1 LRAPYLT
8 PVANGDD
15 SAVGADLFSVRD
27 FLRAVRRRWWAV
39 PLVFVLFVSVGIWR
53 TLREPHIY
61 RAATTVRI
69 ENATSPIAGVQTSA
83 PTYDY
88 RIDPMVSEQQ
98 VIKSRM
104 VAERV
109 VNALGLRLR
118 IVEPSNLERSD
129 LFGDVPPM
137 VDSTAPPGDLRVTFS
152 DRTYALTSG
161 SIRYAVAPY
170 GSAIAGGGVRF
181 VVPERPATSASSVLL
196 EILPLTAA
204 AADVRAAIATKVL
217 PQTNIIEISYV
228 GTEPPLVRDVTNT
241 VAREYAAVSSEMQR
255 TNARA
260 KSVFIASSLRDQRAR
275 LDSAQGALKDFKEQQ
290 QIGDVNAE
298 QSALAQSIHRM
309 EDARQAV
316 LVEQKIYY
324 TLVGKLAATDTADDE
339 LRRLV
344 GTDAVE
350 KNRYIAN
357 LYDRWFS
364 LIKER
369 ETLYARGRTDANDDV
384 KAVQRLI
391 GRTKEDLRSASQ
403 LYVQALESRL
413 GSLEKT
419 IVDMRQETEKYPKLE
434 AEQSRLSATVGTM
447 QRTFD
452 NLQSEYQLAR
462 IAESVDDGR
471 VQSIDE
477 ATLPTFAV
485 SPNRKRA
492 ITYSALVGLLL
503 GLALAFALDR
513 MDDSVKSPDEL
524 RDQMELPLL
533 GLIPAIRAERG
544 SRRAVDTTVGRLI
557 THADPRSPV
566 AEAYRSMRTNL
577 AFARAQQSPQAIV
590 VASPGPADGK
600 STTVANLAITF
611 AQQGQ
616 RTLLIDADLRRAVL
630 DKAFGVPRSPGLTE
644 VIIGEATLDAAI
656 HDTTVPNLFVVASGR
671 FPPNPAEL
679 LGSSRMQEILHE
691 AKARFDVVLLDSP
704 PLLAVTDAA
713 VLATMVDGV
722 VLVIRTERT
731 KRDAVRRALGHV
743 RSVRGRLLGAV
754 LNDVDMRSGAYYGSY
769 GHYYYSYYGSERRT
783 GSDARKAVRR
793 LRQLVGGR
801 SGNGGASPNGDTN
814 DDA

>member
-8 PVANGDD
+8 QSINGEDGGVAVDPF
-15 SAVGADLFSVRD
+15 SPKDL
-27 FLRAVRRRWWAV
+27 LQAVRRRWWAV
-39 PLVFVLFVSVGIWR
+39 PLVFVLVVSFGIWK

-69 ENATSPIAGVQTSA
+69 ENGASPIAGVPSNT

-88 RIDPMVSEQQ
+88 RVDPMISEQQ

-118 IVEPSNLERSD
+118 IVEPSTLDRGD
-129 LFGDVPPM
+129 LFGNVPPQ
-137 VDSTAPPGDLRVTFS
+137 VDSTAVPTDLRLTFNDNNYTLS
-152 DRTYALTSG
+152 SG
-161 SIRYAVAPY
+161 AIRYASAPY
-170 GSAIAGGGVRF
+170 GTAIAAAGVRL
-181 VVPERPATSASSVLL
+181 VVPERPLIRAPSVLL

-204 AADVRAAIATKVL
+204 AADVRGSISTKVL
-217 PQTNIIEISYV
+217 PQTNIIEISYL
-228 GTEPPLVRDVTNT
+228 GTEPALVRDVTNT

-260 KSVFIASSLRDQRAR
+260 KTQFITTSLRDQRAR
-275 LDSAQGALKDFKEQQ
+275 LDSAQNSLKDFKERE

-309 EDARQAV
+309 EETRQAA

-324 TLVGKLAATDTADDE
+324 TLVGKLTEADTADEE

-344 GTDAVE
+344 GTEAVE
-350 KNRYIAN
+350 KNRYISN

-369 ETLYARGRTDANDDV
+369 ETLYARNRTDANDDV
-384 KAVQRLI
+384 KATQRLI
-391 GRTKEDLRSASQ
+391 SRTKEDLRSASD
-403 LYVQALESRL
+403 LYLRALESRL
-413 GSLEKT
+413 GSLDKT
-419 IVDMRQETEKYPKLE
+419 ISDLRLQTEKYPKLE

-452 NLQSEYQLAR
+452 NLQSEFQLAR
-462 IAESVDDGR
+462 IAESVDAGR
-471 VQSIDE
+471 VQAIDE

-492 ITYSALVGLLL
+492 IIYSVMLGLLL
-503 GLALAFALDR
+503 GFALAVGLDKL
-513 MDDSVKSPDEL
+513 DDSVKSPDEL
-524 RDQMELPLL
+524 RDQMELPML

-544 SRRAVDTTVGRLI
+544 SRRSADAAVGRLI
-557 THADPRSPV
+557 THVDPRSPV

-630 DKAFGVPRSPGLTE
+630 DKAFNTPRSPGLTE
-644 VIIGEATLDAAI
+644 VIIGESTLDQVV
-656 HDTTVPNLFVVASGR
+656 HQTEVPNLSILASGR

-679 LGSSRMQEILHE
+679 LGSARMQEILHE
-691 AKARFDVVLLDSP
+691 AKARFDVILLDSP

-713 VLATMVDGV
+713 VLSTMVDGV
-722 VLVIRTERT
+722 VLVIRTQRT
-731 KRDAVRRALGHV
+731 KRDAVRRALGHI

-754 LNDVDMRSGAYYGSY
+754 LNDVDLRSGAYYGSY
-769 GHYYYSYYGSERRT
+769 GHYYYSYYGKERRSSKHT
-783 GSDARKAVRR
+783 PRQAVRR
-793 LRQLVGGR
+793 IREFVGRGGH
-801 SGNGGASPNGDTN
+801 SNGEGHDSE
-814 DDA
+814 

>member
-1 LRAPYLT
+1 VT
-8 PVANGDD
+8 NGDD
-15 SAVGADLFSVRD
+15 GAVGGDPFSIRD

-39 PLVFVLFVSVGIWR
+39 PVVFVLFIGVGVWR

-69 ENATSPIAGVQTSA
+69 ESGTSPIAGVQPSA

-118 IVEPSNLERSD
+118 IVEPASLQRSD
-129 LFGDVPPM
+129 LFGSVPPK
-137 VDSTAPPGDLRVTFS
+137 VDSTASPADLRVTFG
-152 DRTYALTSG
+152 DRTYTLSSG

-170 GSAIAGGGVRF
+170 GTAVAGGGVRF
-181 VVPERPATSASSVLL
+181 VVPERPSIKESSVLL

-204 AADVRAAIATKVL
+204 AAEVREAVGTKVL
-217 PQTNIIEISYV
+217 PQTNIVEIAFI
-228 GTEPPLVRDVTNT
+228 GTEPALVRDVTNEI
-241 VAREYAAVSSEMQR
+241 AAQYAAVSSEMQR

-260 KSVFIASSLRDQRAR
+260 KSQFIASSLHDQRAR
-275 LDSAQGALKDFKEQQ
+275 LDSAQNALKDFKERE

-298 QSALAQSIHRM
+298 QSALVQSIHRM
-309 EDARQAV
+309 EDAKQAG

-324 TLVGKLAATDTADDE
+324 TLVGKLTAADTADEE

-344 GTDAVE
+344 GTEAVE

-357 LYDRWFS
+357 LYDRWFN
-364 LIKER
+364 LVKER
-369 ETLYARGRTDANDDV
+369 ETLYARGRTDRNDDV

-391 GRTKEDLRSASQ
+391 GRTKEDVRSASQ
-403 LYVQALESRL
+403 LYLQALESRL
-413 GSLEKT
+413 GSLDKT
-419 IVDMRQETEKYPKLE
+419 IADMRVETEKYPKLE
-434 AEQSRLSATVGTM
+434 AEQSRLAATVGTM

-492 ITYSALVGLLL
+492 ITYSGLVGLLL

-533 GLIPAIRAERG
+533 GLIPAIRAERR

-630 DKAFGVPRSPGLTE
+630 DKAFGAPRSPGLTE
-644 VIIGEATLDAAI
+644 VIIGESTLDDAI
-656 HDTTVPNLFVVASGR
+656 HDTSVPNLSIVASGR

-679 LGSSRMQEILHE
+679 LGSSRMQEILHD

-743 RSVRGRLLGAV
+743 RSVRGRLLGVV

-769 GHYYYSYYGSERRT
+769 GHYYYSYYGDERRS
-783 GSDARKAVRR
+783 GGEARNAVQR
-793 LRQLVGGR
+793 LRQLVGGGPGR
-801 SGNGGASPNGDTN
+801 SDTSAHDETNGGA
-814 DDA
+814 

>member
-1 LRAPYLT
+1 MRAPYLT
-8 PVANGDD
+8 QSSNGED
-15 SAVGADLFSVRD
+15 SAVAVDPFSPKDL
-27 FLRAVRRRWWAV
+27 LQAVRRRWWAV
-39 PLVFVLFVSVGIWR
+39 PLVFVLFVSFGIWK

-69 ENATSPIAGVQTSA
+69 ENGTSPIAGVQTSA

-88 RIDPMVSEQQ
+88 RIDPMISEQQ
-98 VIKSRM
+98 VIRSRM

-109 VNALGLRLR
+109 VDALGLRLR
-118 IVEPSNLERSD
+118 IVEPATLARGD
-129 LFGDVPPM
+129 LFGGVPPL
-137 VDSTAPPGDLRVTFS
+137 VDSAAVPGDFRLTFN
-152 DRTYALTSG
+152 DRTYTLSSG
-161 SIRYAVAPY
+161 NIRYASVPY
-170 GSAIAGGGVRF
+170 GTAVAGGGVRF
-181 VVPERPATSASSVLL
+181 VVPERPLVRDASVLL
-196 EILPLTAA
+196 EVLPLTAA
-204 AADVRAAIATKVL
+204 AADIRGSVSTKVL
-217 PQTNIIEISYV
+217 PQTNIIEISYL
-228 GTEPPLVRDVTNT
+228 GTEPALVRDVANT

-260 KSVFIASSLRDQRAR
+260 KTQFISTSLRDQRAR
-275 LDSAQGALKDFKEQQ
+275 LDSAQNSLKDFKERE

-309 EDARQAV
+309 EESRQAQ
-316 LVEQKIYY
+316 LVEQKIYF
-324 TLVGKLAATDTADDE
+324 TLVGKLSAADTADEE

-357 LYDRWFS
+357 LYDRWFN

-384 KAVQRLI
+384 KATQRLI
-391 GRTKEDLRSASQ
+391 SRTKEDLRSASD
-403 LYVQALESRL
+403 LYLKAMESRL
-413 GSLEKT
+413 GSLDKT
-419 IVDMRQETEKYPKLE
+419 IAELRLQTEKYPKLE

-462 IAESVDDGR
+462 IAESVDAGR

-477 ATLPTFAV
+477 ATLPNFAV

-492 ITYSALVGLLL
+492 IIYSVLIGLLL
-503 GLALAFALDR
+503 GVALAIALDR
-513 MDDSVKSPDEL
+513 LDDSVKSPDEL
-524 RDQMELPLL
+524 RDQMELPML

-544 SRRAVDTTVGRLI
+544 SRRGADATVGRLI
-557 THADPRSPV
+557 THVDPRSPV

-590 VASPGPADGK
+590 VASPGPSDGK

-630 DKAFGVPRSPGLTE
+630 DKAFNAPRSPGLTE
-644 VIIGEATLDAAI
+644 LIIGESTLDQVV
-656 HDTTVPNLFVVASGR
+656 HQTEVPNLSILASGR

-679 LGSSRMQEILHE
+679 LGSARMQEILHE
-691 AKARFDVVLLDSP
+691 AKARFDVLLLDSP

-731 KRDAVRRALGHV
+731 KREAVRRALGHV

-754 LNDVDMRSGAYYGSY
+754 LNDVDLRSGAYYGSY
-769 GHYYYSYYGSERRT
+769 GHYYYSYYGKERRSSKRDP
-783 GSDARKAVRR
+783 GRAVRR
-793 LRQLVGGR
+793 IRELVGRG
-801 SGNGGASPNGDTN
+801 SHSNGEGH
-814 DDA
+814 DAE

>member
-1 LRAPYLT
+1 LRAPYLA

-15 SAVGADLFSVRD
+15 GPVGGESFSPRD
-27 FLRAVRRRWWAV
+27 ILLAVRRRWWAV
-39 PLVFVLFVSVGIWR
+39 PIVFVLFVSFGIWR

-118 IVEPSNLERSD
+118 IVEPSDVKRGD
-129 LFGDVPPM
+129 IFGAVPPM
-137 VDSTAPPGDLRVTFS
+137 VDSTAPPGDLRLTLGPT
-152 DRTYALTSG
+152 TYSLSAG
-161 SIRYAVAPY
+161 GIRYGTAMY
-170 GSAIAGGGVRF
+170 GRAIAGGGVRF
-181 VVPERPATSASSVLL
+181 VVPERPAIRAQSVLL

-204 AADVRAAIATKVL
+204 ASELRGSIGTKVL
-217 PQTNIIEISYV
+217 PQTNIVEISYV
-228 GTEPPLVRDVTNT
+228 GTEPTLVRDVTNS

-255 TNARA
+255 ANARA
-260 KSVFIASSLRDQRAR
+260 KSQFIASSLRDQRLR
-275 LDSAQGALKDFKEQQ
+275 LDSAQDALKDFKERE

-309 EDARQAV
+309 EEAKQSG
-316 LVEQKIYY
+316 LVEQQIYY
-324 TLVGKLAATDTADDE
+324 TLVGKLTAADTADEE

-344 GTDAVE
+344 GTEAVE

-364 LIKER
+364 LVKER
-369 ETLYARGRTDANDDV
+369 ETLYARGLTDKNTDV

-391 GRTKEDLRSASQ
+391 SQTKDEVRSASE
-403 LYVQALESRL
+403 LYLQALQSRL
-413 GSLEKT
+413 ASLDKS
-419 IVDMRQETEKYPKLE
+419 ISNLRVQTEKYPKLE
-434 AEQSRLSATVGTM
+434 AEQTRLSGTMGTM

-452 NLQSEYQLAR
+452 NLQSEFQLAR
-462 IAESVDDGR
+462 ISESVDAGR

-477 ATLPTFAV
+477 ATLPTFAI

-492 ITYSALVGLLL
+492 ITYSALTGLLL

-513 MDDSVKSPDEL
+513 LDDSVKSPDEL
-524 RDQMELPLL
+524 RDQMELPML

-544 SRRAVDTTVGRLI
+544 SRRGADATAGRLI

-630 DKAFGVPRSPGLTE
+630 DKAFGTPRSPGLTE
-644 VIIGEATLDAAI
+644 VIIGEATLDDAVHETAI
-656 HDTTVPNLFVVASGR
+656 ANLSLVGSGR

-679 LGSSRMQEILHE
+679 LGSVRMQEILHE

-731 KRDAVRRALGHV
+731 KRDAVRRALGHI
-743 RSVRGRLLGAV
+743 RSVRGRLLGVV
-754 LNDVDMRSGAYYGSY
+754 LNDVDLRSGAYYGSY
-769 GHYYYSYYGSERRT
+769 GHYYYSYYGDDRRQRRN
-783 GSDARKAVRR
+783 GRGAVSR
-793 LRQLVGGR
+793 LRQLVGR
-801 SGNGGASPNGDTN
+801 GASSTNGET
-814 DDA
+814 DASA

>member
-1 LRAPYLT
+1 ML
-8 PVANGDD
+8 
-15 SAVGADLFSVRD
+15 
-27 FLRAVRRRWWAV
+27 AVRRRWWAV
-39 PLVFVLFVSVGIWR
+39 PIVFVLFVAFGIWR
-53 TLREPHIY
+53 TMREPHIY

-69 ENATSPIAGVQTSA
+69 ENATSPIAGVQTNA

-88 RIDPMVSEQQ
+88 RIDPMISEQQ

-109 VNALGLRLR
+109 VNTLGLRLR
-118 IVEPSNLERSD
+118 IVQPSNLQRTD
-129 LFGDVPPM
+129 LFGKVPPI
-137 VDSTAPPGDLRVTFS
+137 VDSVAVPGDLRVTFS
-152 DRTYALTSG
+152 DRTYALSSG
-161 SIRYAVAPY
+161 GVRYASKPY
-170 GSAIAGGGVRF
+170 GTAIAGGGVRF
-181 VVPERPATSASSVLL
+181 VVPERPAIHEQSVLL

-204 AADVRAAIATKVL
+204 AAEVRGAIGTKVL
-217 PQTNIIEISYV
+217 PQTNIIEISYL
-228 GTEPPLVRDVTNT
+228 GTEPELVRDVTNT
-241 VAREYAAVSSEMQR
+241 VASEYAAVSSEMQR
-255 TNARA
+255 TTARA
-260 KSVFIASSLRDQRAR
+260 KTQFISSSLRDQRAR
-275 LDSAQGALKDFKEQQ
+275 LDSAQGALKDFKERE
-290 QIGDVNAE
+290 QIGDVNSE

-309 EDARQAV
+309 EDAKQAG
-316 LVEQKIYY
+316 LVEQQIYY
-324 TLVGKLAATDTADDE
+324 KLVGKLTAADTADEE

-344 GTDAVE
+344 GTEAVE
-350 KNRYIAN
+350 RNRYIAS
-357 LYDRWFS
+357 LYDRWFD

-369 ETLYARGRTDANDDV
+369 ETLYARGRTDANEDV
-384 KAVQRLI
+384 KANQRLI
-391 GRTKEDLRSASQ
+391 SRTKEDLRSASQ
-403 LYVQALESRL
+403 LYLLALQSRL
-413 GSLEKT
+413 GSLDKT
-419 IVDMRQETEKYPKLE
+419 IADMRLQTEKYPKLE

-462 IAESVDDGR
+462 ISESVDGGR

-492 ITYSALVGLLL
+492 ITYSVIVGLLL
-503 GLALAFALDR
+503 GFVLAFALDR
-513 MDDSVKSPDEL
+513 LDDSVKSADEL

-544 SRRAVDTTVGRLI
+544 SRRGSDMTAGRLI

-590 VASPGPADGK
+590 VASPGPSDGK

-630 DKAFGVPRSPGLTE
+630 DKAFDVPRSPGLTE
-644 VIIGEATLDAAI
+644 VIIGEAALEDTL
-656 HDTTVPNLFVVASGR
+656 HETNVPNLSIVASGR

-679 LGSSRMQEILHE
+679 LGSSRMQEILRE
-691 AKARFDVVLLDSP
+691 AKAGFDVVLLDSP

-731 KRDAVRRALGHV
+731 KRDAVRRALGHI

-754 LNDVDMRSGAYYGSY
+754 LNDVDMRSGLYYGSY
-769 GHYYYSYYGSERRT
+769 GHYYYSYYGNERRT
-783 GSDARKAVRR
+783 RGDARRAVTRR
-793 LRQLVGGR
+793 LRQLVGG
-801 SGNGGASPNGDTN
+801 STGNGEGEDSAS
-814 DDA
+814 

>member
-1 LRAPYLT
+1 MRAPYLV
-8 PVANGDD
+8 PVTNGDD
-15 SAVGADLFSVRD
+15 PAAGPDAFSIRD
-27 FLRAVRRRWWAV
+27 IMLSVRRRWWAV
-39 PLVFVLFVSVGIWR
+39 PLVFVLFVSFGIWR

-88 RIDPMVSEQQ
+88 RIDPMISEQQ

-109 VNALGLRLR
+109 VEKLGLRLR
-118 IVEPSNLERSD
+118 IVEPAGLHRTR
-129 LFGDVPPM
+129 LFGAVPPI
-137 VDSTAPPGDLRVTFS
+137 VDSTAQPGDLRVTLGP
-152 DRTYALTSG
+152 RTYTLSSG
-161 SIRYAVAPY
+161 AIRYATAPY
-170 GSAIAGGGVRF
+170 GTAISGGGVRF
-181 VVPERPATSASSVLL
+181 VVPERPSISEPTVLL
-196 EILPLTAA
+196 EILPVTAA
-204 AADVRAAIATKVL
+204 AAEVRGSIGTKVL
-217 PQTNIIEISYV
+217 PQTNIIEIAYV
-228 GTEPPLVRDVTNT
+228 GTEPPMVRDIVNT
-241 VAREYAAVSSEMQR
+241 VAREYGAVSSEMQR

-260 KSVFIASSLRDQRAR
+260 KSIFIASSLRDQRER
-275 LDSAQGALKDFKEQQ
+275 LDSAQDALKEFKERQ

-298 QSALAQSIHRM
+298 QAALAQSIHRM
-309 EDARQAV
+309 EDSRQAG
-316 LVEQKIYY
+316 LVEQQIYY
-324 TLVGKLAATDTADDE
+324 TLVGKLTAADTADEE

-344 GTDAVE
+344 GTEAVE
-350 KNRYIAN
+350 RNRYIAN

-364 LIKER
+364 LVKER
-369 ETLYARGRTDANDDV
+369 ETLYARGKTDANEDV
-384 KAVQRLI
+384 KAVHRLI
-391 GRTKEDLRSASQ
+391 SRTKDDLRSASE
-403 LYVQALESRL
+403 LYLQALQSRL
-413 GSLEKT
+413 SSLDKS
-419 IVDMRQETEKYPKLE
+419 IANLRLETEKYPSLE
-434 AEQSRLSATVGTM
+434 AQQSRLSATVGTM

-452 NLQSEYQLAR
+452 NLQSEFQLAR
-462 IAESVDDGR
+462 IAESVDGGR
-471 VQSIDE
+471 VQPIDE

-503 GLALAFALDR
+503 GFVLAFALDR
-513 MDDSVKSPDEL
+513 LDDSVKSPDEL
-524 RDQMELPLL
+524 RDQMELPML

-544 SRRAVDTTVGRLI
+544 GRRGADATSGRLI
-557 THADPRSPV
+557 THVDPRSPV

-590 VASPGPADGK
+590 VASPGPSDGK
-600 STTVANLAITF
+600 STTAANLAITF

-630 DKAFGVPRSPGLTE
+630 DRAFSVPRSPGLTE
-644 VIIGEATLDAAI
+644 AIIGEATFEAVV
-656 HDTTVPNLFVVASGR
+656 HPTEVPNLSLIASGQ

-679 LGSSRMQEILHE
+679 LGSPRMQEILHE
-691 AKARFDVVLLDSP
+691 AKARYDIVLLDSP

-769 GHYYYSYYGSERRT
+769 GHYYYSYYGGERR
-783 GSDARKAVRR
+783 SNVRDARGAVRR
-793 LRQLVGGR
+793 LRQLVGR
-801 SGNGGASPNGDTN
+801 GASPSNGD
-814 DDA
+814 DRA

>member
-1 LRAPYLT
+1 LRAPYLA
-8 PVANGDD
+8 PVANGDAA
-15 SAVGADLFSVRD
+15 AVGADPFSVRD

-39 PLVFVLFVSVGIWR
+39 PLVFVLFVGFGIWR

-69 ENATSPIAGVQTSA
+69 ENATSPIAGVQTNA

-109 VNALGLRLR
+109 VDALGLRLR
-118 IVEPSNLERSD
+118 IVEPSNLARD
-129 LFGDVPPM
+129 HLFGAAPPM
-137 VDSTAPPGDLRVTFS
+137 VDSTAPPGDLRVTFG
-152 DRTYALTSG
+152 DRSYTLSSG
-161 SIRYAVAPY
+161 SIRYASAPY
-170 GSAIAGGGVRF
+170 GTAIAGAGVRF
-181 VVPERPATSASSVLL
+181 VVPERPPIREPSVLL

-204 AADVRAAIATKVL
+204 AAEVRGAIGTKVL
-217 PQTNIIEISYV
+217 PQTNIIEISYF
-228 GTEPPLVRDVTNT
+228 GTEPALVRDVVNT
-241 VAREYAAVSSEMQR
+241 VASEYADVSSEMQR
-255 TNARA
+255 TTARA
-260 KSVFIASSLRDQRAR
+260 KTVFIASSLRDQRAR
-275 LDSAQGALKDFKEQQ
+275 LDSAQDALKDFKERQ

-298 QSALAQSIHRM
+298 QSALATSIHRM
-309 EDARQAV
+309 EDAKQAG

-324 TLVGKLAATDTADDE
+324 TLVGKLTAADTADEE

-344 GTDAVE
+344 GTEAVE

-391 GRTKEDLRSASQ
+391 ARTKEDLHSASQ
-403 LYVQALESRL
+403 LYLLALQSRL
-413 GSLEKT
+413 GSLDKT
-419 IVDMRQETEKYPKLE
+419 IADMRLNSEKYPKLE

-452 NLQSEYQLAR
+452 NLQSEYQLAH
-462 IAESVDDGR
+462 IAESVDGGR

-503 GLALAFALDR
+503 GVALAFALDR
-513 MDDSVKSPDEL
+513 LDDSVKSPDEL
-524 RDQMELPLL
+524 RDQMDLPML
-533 GLIPAIRAERG
+533 GLIPAIRGERG
-544 SRRAVDTTVGRLI
+544 SRRAAEGAVGRLI

-630 DKAFGVPRSPGLTE
+630 DKAFDVGRSPGLTE
-644 VIIGEATLDAAI
+644 VIIGESSLDDVI
-656 HDTTVPNLFVVASGR
+656 HETSVPNLSIVASGR

-679 LGSSRMQEILHE
+679 LGSAKMQEILHE

-713 VLATMVDGV
+713 VLSTMVDGV

-743 RSVRGRLLGAV
+743 RSVRGRLLGVV

-769 GHYYYSYYGSERRT
+769 GHYYYSYYGNERR
-783 GSDARKAVRR
+783 GGPDARTAVRR
-793 LRQLVGGR
+793 LRQLVGRTSENGD
-801 SGNGGASPNGDTN
+801 SENGG
-814 DDA
+814 

>member
-1 LRAPYLT
+1 MRAPYLT
-8 PVANGDD
+8 QTINGDD
-15 SAVGADLFSVRD
+15 GGVAVDPFSPKDL
-27 FLRAVRRRWWAV
+27 LQAVRRRWWAV
-39 PLVFVLFVSVGIWR
+39 PLVFVLVVSFGIWK

-69 ENATSPIAGVQTSA
+69 ENGTSPIAGVQTSA

-88 RIDPMVSEQQ
+88 RVDPMISEQQ

-109 VNALGLRLR
+109 VDALGLRLR
-118 IVEPSNLERSD
+118 IVEPATLAR
-129 LFGDVPPM
+129 GDVFGAVPPR
-137 VDSTAPPGDLRVTFS
+137 VDSTAVPGDLRLTFN
-152 DRTYALTSG
+152 DRSYTLSAG
-161 SIRYAVAPY
+161 NIRYATVAY
-170 GSAIAGGGVRF
+170 GAVIAGGGVRF
-181 VVPERPATSASSVLL
+181 VVPERPLVRGGTVLL
-196 EILPLTAA
+196 EVLPMTAA
-204 AADVRAAIATKVL
+204 AADVRGAISTKVL
-217 PQTNIIEISYV
+217 PQTNIIEISYL
-228 GTEPPLVRDVTNT
+228 GTEPALVRDVANT

-260 KSVFIASSLRDQRAR
+260 KTQFISTSLHDQRAR
-275 LDSAQGALKDFKEQQ
+275 LDSAQNSLKDFKERE

-309 EDARQAV
+309 EEARQAQ

-324 TLVGKLAATDTADDE
+324 TLVGKLSAADTADEE

-344 GTDAVE
+344 GTEAVE
-350 KNRYIAN
+350 KNRYISN
-357 LYDRWFS
+357 LYDRWFN

-384 KAVQRLI
+384 KATQRLI
-391 GRTKEDLRSASQ
+391 SRTKEDLRSASD
-403 LYVQALESRL
+403 LYLKALESRL
-413 GSLEKT
+413 GSLDKT
-419 IVDMRQETEKYPKLE
+419 IADLRLQTEKYPKLE
-434 AEQSRLSATVGTM
+434 AEQARLTATVGTM

-462 IAESVDDGR
+462 IAESVDAGR

-492 ITYSALVGLLL
+492 IIYSVLMGLLL
-503 GLALAFALDR
+503 GLGLAFALDR
-513 MDDSVKSPDEL
+513 LDDSVKSPDEL
-524 RDQMELPLL
+524 RDQMELPML

-544 SRRAVDTTVGRLI
+544 SRRSADATVGRLI
-557 THADPRSPV
+557 THVDPRSPV

-590 VASPGPADGK
+590 VASPGPSDGK

-630 DKAFGVPRSPGLTE
+630 DKAFNAPRSPGLTE
-644 VIIGEATLDAAI
+644 VIIGEATLDQVV
-656 HDTTVPNLFVVASGR
+656 HKTEVPNLSILASGR

-679 LGSSRMQEILHE
+679 LGSARMQEILHE
-691 AKARFDVVLLDSP
+691 AKARFDVILLDSP

-713 VLATMVDGV
+713 VLSTMVDGV
-722 VLVIRTERT
+722 VLVIRTQRT

-754 LNDVDMRSGAYYGSY
+754 LNDVDLRSGAYYGSY
-769 GHYYYSYYGSERRT
+769 GHYYYSYYGKERR
-783 GSDARKAVRR
+783 SSRRDPRQAVRR
-793 LRQLVGGR
+793 IRELVGRGSR
-801 SGNGGASPNGDTN
+801 SNGEGSESE
-814 DDA
+814 

>member
-1 LRAPYLT
+1 VT
-8 PVANGDD
+8 NGDD
-15 SAVGADLFSVRD
+15 GAVGGDPFSIRD
-27 FLRAVRRRWWAV
+27 FMRAVRRRWWAV
-39 PLVFVLFVSVGIWR
+39 PVVFVLFVGFGIWR

-109 VNALGLRLR
+109 VSALGLRLR
-118 IVEPSNLERSD
+118 IVQPANLARAD
-129 LFGDVPPM
+129 LFGTVPPL
-137 VDSTAPPGDLRVTFS
+137 VDSSAPPGDLRVTFAERAYTLS
-152 DRTYALTSG
+152 SG
-161 SIRYAVAPY
+161 SIRYATAPY
-170 GSAIAGGGVRF
+170 GTAIAGAGVRF
-181 VVPERPATSASSVLL
+181 VVPERPPIREQSVLL
-196 EILPLTAA
+196 EILPLTASA
-204 AADVRAAIATKVL
+204 AEVRGAIGTKVL
-217 PQTNIIEISYV
+217 PQTNIIEISYL
-228 GTEPPLVRDVTNT
+228 GTEPALVRDVANT
-241 VAREYAAVSSEMQR
+241 VASEYAAVSSEMQR

-260 KSVFIASSLRDQRAR
+260 KSQFISSSLRDQRVR
-275 LDSAQGALKDFKEQQ
+275 LDSAQNALKDFKERQ

-309 EDARQAV
+309 EDARQAG

-324 TLVGKLAATDTADDE
+324 TLVGKLTAADTADEE

-357 LYDRWFS
+357 LYDRWFN

-384 KAVQRLI
+384 KATQRLI
-391 GRTKEDLRSASQ
+391 SRTKEDLRSASQ
-403 LYVQALESRL
+403 LYLQALESRL
-413 GSLEKT
+413 GSLGKT
-419 IVDMRQETEKYPKLE
+419 ISYMRLETEKYPKLE

-503 GLALAFALDR
+503 GFALAFGLDR
-513 MDDSVKSPDEL
+513 LDDSVKSPDEL
-524 RDQMELPLL
+524 RDQMELPML
-533 GLIPAIRAERG
+533 GLIPAIRGERG
-544 SRRAVDTTVGRLI
+544 SRRAADGTVGRLI

-630 DKAFGVPRSPGLTE
+630 DKAFNVGRSPGLTE
-644 VIIGEATLDAAI
+644 AIIGESTLDEVV
-656 HDTTVPNLFVVASGR
+656 HQTSVPNLSIVASGR

-679 LGSSRMQEILHE
+679 LGSTRMQEILHE

-713 VLATMVDGV
+713 VLSTMVDGV

-769 GHYYYSYYGSERRT
+769 GHYYYSYYGSERRG

-793 LRQLVGGR
+793 LRQLVGGTTR
-801 SGNGGASPNGDTN
+801 NGERDDGD
-814 DDA
+814 

>member
-1 LRAPYLT
+1 LRAPYLA
-8 PVANGDD
+8 PVTNGDD
-15 SAVGADLFSVRD
+15 GVVGSDPFSVRD

-39 PLVFVLFVSVGIWR
+39 PLVFALFVGVGIWR

-69 ENATSPIAGVQTSA
+69 ENSTSPIAGVQTSA

-109 VNALGLRLR
+109 VKALGLRLR
-118 IVEPSNLERSD
+118 IVEPSTLQRSE
-129 LFGDVPPM
+129 LFGNVPPM
-137 VDSTAPPGDLRVTFS
+137 VDSATPPRDLRVTFNE
-152 DRTYALTSG
+152 RTYTLSSG
-161 SIRYAVAPY
+161 AIRYAVAPY
-170 GSAIAGGGVRF
+170 GMAIAGAGVRF
-181 VVPERPATSASSVLL
+181 TVPARPEIKGSSVLL
-196 EILPLTAA
+196 EVLPLTAA
-204 AADVRAAIATKVL
+204 AADVRGAIGTKVL

-228 GTEPPLVRDVTNT
+228 GTEPPLVRDVTNA
-241 VAREYAAVSSEMQR
+241 VAAEYAAVSSEMQR

-260 KSVFIASSLRDQRAR
+260 KSLFIASSLRDQRAR
-275 LDSAQGALKDFKEQQ
+275 LDSAQDALKNFKERQ

-309 EDARQAV
+309 EDARQAG

-324 TLVGKLAATDTADDE
+324 TLVGKLTAADTADDE

-344 GTDAVE
+344 GTEAVE
-350 KNRYIAN
+350 RNRYIAN
-357 LYDRWFS
+357 LYDRWFN

-413 GSLEKT
+413 GSLDKT
-419 IVDMRQETEKYPKLE
+419 ISEMRLETEKYPKLE
-434 AEQSRLSATVGTM
+434 AEQNRLSGTVGTM

-452 NLQSEYQLAR
+452 NLQSEFQLAR

-513 MDDSVKSPDEL
+513 LDDSVKSPDEL

-544 SRRAVDTTVGRLI
+544 SRRAIDTTVGRLI

-630 DKAFGVPRSPGLTE
+630 DKAFNAPRSPGLTE
-644 VIIGEATLDAAI
+644 AIIGEATLTDVI
-656 HDTTVPNLFVVASGR
+656 HDTGVPNLSIVASGR

-679 LGSSRMQEILHE
+679 LGSARMQEILHE

-743 RSVRGRLLGAV
+743 RSVRGRLLGVV

-769 GHYYYSYYGSERRT
+769 GHYYYSYYGHERRS
-783 GSDARKAVRR
+783 GGDARRAVRR

-801 SGNGGASPNGDTN
+801 SGNGERSTNGDL
-814 DDA
+814 DDGA

>member
-1 LRAPYLT
+1 MRAPYLA
-8 PVANGDD
+8 PSANGDD
-15 SAVGADLFSVRD
+15 GPTTSDIFSVRE
-27 FLRAVRRRWWAV
+27 LVLAVRRRWWAV
-39 PLVFVLFVSVGIWR
+39 PLVFVLVVSLGIWR

-69 ENATSPIAGVQTSA
+69 ENATSPIAGVQTAA

-118 IVEPSNLERSD
+118 IVEPAGLRRSD
-129 LFGDVPPM
+129 LFGAVPPM
-137 VDSTAPPGDLRVTFS
+137 VDSAAVSRDYRLTFS
-152 DRTYALTSG
+152 DRTYTLSSG
-161 SIRYAVAPY
+161 AIRYSTVPY
-170 GSAIAGGGVRF
+170 GGVAQGPGIRF
-181 VVPERPATSASSVLL
+181 VIPERPAVGNQSVLL
-196 EILPLTAA
+196 EVLPLTAA
-204 AADVRAAIATKVL
+204 AAEVRGTIGTKVL
-217 PQTNIIEISYV
+217 PQTNIIEIAFV
-228 GTEPPLVRDVTNT
+228 GTEPTLVRDITNSI
-241 VAREYAAVSSEMQR
+241 AAEYADVSSEMQR

-260 KSVFIASSLRDQRAR
+260 RTQYISSSLRDQRAR
-275 LDSAQGALKDFKEQQ
+275 LDSAQMALKEFKERQ
-290 QIGDVNAE
+290 QIGDVNVE

-309 EDARQAV
+309 EESKRSG
-316 LVEQKIYY
+316 LVERRIYEN
-324 TLVGKLAATDTADDE
+324 LVGKLAAADTADEE

-350 KNRYIAN
+350 KNSYIAS
-357 LYDRWFS
+357 LFDRWFN
-364 LIKER
+364 LIKDR
-369 ETLYARGRTDANDDV
+369 ETLYASGKTDRNDDV

-403 LYVQALESRL
+403 LYLQAMESRL
-413 GSLEKT
+413 GSLDNT
-419 IVDMRQETEKYPKLE
+419 IASLRQQTEQYPRLE
-434 AEQSRLSATVGTM
+434 AEQTRLSATLGTM

-462 IAESVDDGR
+462 IAESVDAGR

-492 ITYSALVGLLL
+492 IIYSAFMGILLGIVLAVGL
-503 GLALAFALDR
+503 DR
-513 MDDSVKSPDEL
+513 LDDSVKSPEEL
-524 RDQMELPLL
+524 HNQMELPML
-533 GLIPAIRAERG
+533 GLIPAIRADRRG
-544 SRRAVDTTVGRLI
+544 SRAANATLGRLI

-566 AEAYRSMRTNL
+566 AEAYRSLRTNL
-577 AFARAQQSPQAIV
+577 AFARAQQAPQAIV
-590 VASPGPADGK
+590 VASPGPSDGK
-600 STTVANLAITF
+600 STTAANLAITF

-630 DKAFGVPRSPGLTE
+630 DKAFRAARSPGLTE
-644 VIIGEATLDAAI
+644 LIIGDATLEQVM
-656 HDTTVPNLFVVASGR
+656 HSTEVPNLSLVSSGR

-679 LGSSRMQEILHE
+679 LGSSRMQEVLHQ
-691 AKARFDVVLLDSP
+691 AKAQFDVVLLDSP

-722 VLVIRTERT
+722 ILVIRTERT
-731 KRDAVRRALGHV
+731 KRDAVRRALGHI

-754 LNDVDMRSGAYYGSY
+754 LNDVDLRSGAYYGSY
-769 GHYYYSYYGSERRT
+769 GHYYYSYYGSEGDRP
-783 GSDARKAVRR
+783 SKDARGAVGR
-793 LRQLVGGR
+793 LRQLVGRG
-801 SGNGGASPNGDTN
+801 SSANGDR
-814 DDA
+814 DDHV

>member
-8 PVANGDD
+8 PTVNGDD
-15 SAVGADLFSVRD
+15 GVTGPDPFSPRD
-27 FLRAVRRRWWAV
+27 ILLAVRRRWWAV
-39 PLVFVLFVSVGIWR
+39 PIVFVLFVAFGIWR

-109 VNALGLRLR
+109 VTALGLRLR
-118 IVEPSNLERSD
+118 IVEPAGLERND
-129 LFGDVPPM
+129 LFGSVPPL
-137 VDSTAPPGDLRVTFS
+137 VDTAAPPGDLRVTFN
-152 DRTYALTSG
+152 DRGYVLSSG
-161 SIRYAVAPY
+161 GVRYASATY
-170 GSAIAGGGVRF
+170 GSAIAGAGVRF
-181 VVPERPATSASSVLL
+181 VVPERPPIRDTSVLL
-196 EILPLTAA
+196 ELLPLTAA
-204 AADVRAAIATKVL
+204 AADVRSAIGTKVL

-228 GTEPPLVRDVTNT
+228 GTEPRLVRDVTNT
-241 VAREYAAVSSEMQR
+241 VAREYAEVSSEMQR

-260 KSVFIASSLRDQRAR
+260 KSQFIASSLRDQRAR
-275 LDSAQGALKDFKEQQ
+275 LDSAQDALKDFKERQ
-290 QIGDVNAE
+290 QIGDVNSE
-298 QSALAQSIHRM
+298 QSALAASIHRL
-309 EDARQAV
+309 EDTKQAG

-324 TLVGKLAATDTADDE
+324 TLVGKLTAADTADDE

-350 KNRYIAN
+350 KNRYIAS
-357 LYDRWFS
+357 LYDRWFN

-369 ETLYARGRTDANDDV
+369 ETLYARGRTDANVDV
-384 KAVQRLI
+384 KAVQSLI

-403 LYVQALESRL
+403 LYIQAMESRL
-413 GSLEKT
+413 GSLDKT
-419 IVDMRQETEKYPKLE
+419 IEEMRKETEKYPKLE
-434 AEQSRLSATVGTM
+434 AEQTRLSATMGTM

-462 IAESVDDGR
+462 ISESVDGGR

-477 ATLPTFAV
+477 ATLPTFAI

-492 ITYSALVGLLL
+492 ITYSVLVGLLL
-503 GLALAFALDR
+503 GVVLAFALDKL
-513 MDDSVKSPDEL
+513 DDSVKSPDEL

-533 GLIPAIRAERG
+533 GLIPVIRAERG
-544 SRRAVDTTVGRLI
+544 SRRAADTTVGRLI
-557 THADPRSPV
+557 THVDPRSPV

-644 VIIGEATLDAAI
+644 AIIGEATID
-656 HDTTVPNLFVVASGR
+656 DVVRESGVPNLSVIASGR

-679 LGSSRMQEILHE
+679 LGSARMQEILRD
-691 AKARFDVVLLDSP
+691 AKSKFDVVLLDTP

-713 VLATMVDGV
+713 VLTTMVDGV

-731 KRDAVRRALGHV
+731 KRDAVRRALGHI

-769 GHYYYSYYGSERRT
+769 GHYYYSYYGHERRA
-783 GSDARKAVRR
+783 GRDARGAVRR
-793 LRQLVGGR
+793 LRALVGGGQG
-801 SGNGGASPNGDTN
+801 SNGESAEDE
-814 DDA
+814 